1 MNENIKK
8 PITIAKE
15 DFSKNVVDLINNSH
29 LPFFVIEYLLKD
41 LIEDVRKASVKQL
54 EADTL
59 EYKNLLNNNKDE
71 HDTAETV

>member
-1 MNENIKK
+1 MNENITK

-41 LIEDVRKASVKQL
+41 LIEDVKKASVKQL
-54 EADTL
+54 EADIL
-59 EYKNLLNNNKDE
+59 EYNNLLNDNKDE
-71 HDTAETV
+71 HDTSETV